1 MAVTKILSRNTGL
14 KDAIKYILNDSK
26 TDGQTLTA
34 RLNCRPGHE
43 YEQMM
48 ETKEYFGKTGGRQCY
63 HLILSYKPGEIT
75 PELALQVA
83 TEFAEQY
90 LSDYE
95 AVIAVHT
102 DREHIH
108 AHIVFNSVSCITGRK
123 YHVSNGDYYKQI
135 RGVSDRLCR
144 KYGLSVVIEN
154 EEQPKGVSYIEWLRQ
169 SRGQPTYRSMLDS
182 DLRTAIES
190 ATCLGDF
197 YMIMEHMG
205 YEIKHGNRLS
215 FRLRGTE
222 RFMCPGR
229 KNPLFTEDGI
239 LAAIEGSMDAFDAE
253 PKPVAVRR
261 PAFTPYRKHSKYT
274 GFMALYV
281 HYLYILGKMEKQ
293 EYPPRMTPQ
302 MRKDVM
308 RFEQLKEQFRFLR
321 EHDIS
326 TVEDMAAYENATEET
341 LAGLMKRRT
350 ILNVQKRKR
359 KKLYDA
365 LADAEMLA
373 GIQKLRGEG
382 VPGLEDEA
390 VRYADAAAV
399 LKTCGIDRE
408 DLAHEKAELYNE
420 LAEINREIRT
430 VRKKLKMCLKIQEKV
445 PKIERD
451 IRHSE
456 YVQKK
461 QWMFHG
467 RRNI

>member
-1 MAVTKILSRNTGL
+1 MAVTKILPRNTGL
-14 KDAIKYILNDSK
+14 KATIRYILNDSK

-95 AVIAVHT
+95 TVIAVHT

-123 YHVSNGDYYKQI
+123 YHVSNGDYYRQI

-144 KYGLSVVIEN
+144 KYGLSVVIED
-154 EEQPKGVSYIEWLRQ
+154 EEQPKGVSYIEWLRH
-169 SRGQPTYRSMLDS
+169 SRGLPTYRSMLEA
-182 DLRTAIES
+182 DLRAAIES

-239 LAAIEGSMDAFDAE
+239 LAAIEGSMDAFNAE
-253 PKPVAVRR
+253 PKPVVVRHST
-261 PAFTPYRKHSKYT
+261 FVPYRKHPKYT

-281 HYLYILGKMEKQ
+281 HYLYILGKIEKQ

-302 MRKDVM
+302 MRKDVV

-326 TVEDMAAYENATEET
+326 TAEDMAAYENAAEET

-350 ILNVQKRKR
+350 ILNVQKRKQ

-373 GIQKLRGEG
+373 EVPNLCAEGDFDINGEARRYS
-382 VPGLEDEA
+382 EA
-390 VRYADAAAV
+390 VAV
-399 LKTCGIDRE
+399 LGQSGIDRNT
-408 DLAHEKAELYNE
+408 LKSEKAQIYER
-420 LAEINREIRT
+420 LAEINREIRI
-430 VRKKLKMCLKIQEKV
+430 VRKKLQMCEEIRERA

-451 IRHSE
+451 IQMIE
-456 YVQKK
+456 CAQKK
-461 QWMFHG
+461 ERQAQT
-467 RRNI
+467 R

>member
-1 MAVTKILSRNTGL
+1 MAVTKILPRNTEL
-14 KDAIKYILNDSK
+14 KAAIRYILNESK
-26 TDGQTLTA
+26 TDGQALTA
-34 RLNCRPGHE
+34 RLNCKPGYE

-48 ETKEYFGKTGGRQCY
+48 ETKKYFSKTGGRQCY

-95 AVIAVHT
+95 TVIAVHT

-108 AHIVFNSVSCITGRK
+108 AHVVFNSVSCITGRK

-144 KYGLSVVIEN
+144 KYGLSVVIED
-154 EEQPKGVSYIEWLRQ
+154 EEKPRGISYIEWLRQ
-169 SRGQPTYRSMLDS
+169 SKGQPTYRSMLEA

-215 FRLRGTE
+215 FRLGGTE

-229 KNPLFTEDGI
+229 KNLLFTEDGI
-239 LAAIEGSMDAFDAE
+239 LAAIEGSMNAFDAE
-253 PKPVAVRR
+253 LKPVAVRR
-261 PAFTPYRKHSKYT
+261 PAFTPYRKHPKYT

-281 HYLYILGKMEKQ
+281 HYLYILDKIEKQ
-293 EYPPRMTPQ
+293 EYPPRVTPQ

-308 RFEQLKEQFRFLR
+308 RFEQLKEEFRFLR

-326 TVEDMAAYENATEET
+326 TAEDMAAFENATEET

-373 GIQKLRGEG
+373 DVPNLYAGG
-382 VPGLEDEA
+382 VSDMNVEDR
-390 VRYADAAAV
+390 RYSEAAA
-399 LKTCGIDRE
+399 LLEQSGIDRDMLKSE
-408 DLAHEKAELYNE
+408 KTQLYEKLAV
-420 LAEINREIRT
+420 INRETRT
-430 VRKKLKMCLKIQEKV
+430 VRKKLRMCKEIR
-445 PKIERD
+445 ERAPQMEQD
-451 IRHSE
+451 I
-456 YVQKK
+456 KK
-461 QWMFHG
+461 QEPVRWRK
-467 RRNI
+467 RRENSR